1 MRRTLF
7 GIALVLHGLAHANA
21 GILASDGYRVLP
33 TFLWASASVG
43 FLAAGFG
50 LIGVRRLERHWQTL
64 ALAAVFASLLLLVVY
79 RPTTAALGIAVDVA
93 VLGIL
98 GFVSMPRREHRRR
111 EPSRL
116 ERAGQALTLAG
127 LVYVAVAIV
136 SRPFH
141 TRWGSTTAELRAA
154 LPADDLVPDP
164 HYRIQHAV
172 TIHATPAEVWPW
184 LVQLGQDR
192 GGFYSY
198 AWLERALGDDI
209 RNADRIHPEWQTL
222 SEGDLVRA
230 TPPDYL
236 GGRLGPNLG
245 WRVVRLERERVI
257 TLGGWGAFVLQPAG
271 GATRLIVRTRG
282 AGKPNV
288 PLAPLG
294 VLLFEPAHF
303 FMERAMLLGIKAR
316 AEGRVGPSAATAL

>member
-111 EPSRL
+111 
-116 ERAGQALTLAG
+116 
-127 LVYVAVAIV
+127 
-136 SRPFH
+136 
-141 TRWGSTTAELRAA
+141 
-154 LPADDLVPDP
+154 
-164 HYRIQHAV
+164 
-172 TIHATPAEVWPW
+172 
-184 LVQLGQDR
+184 
-192 GGFYSY
+192 
-198 AWLERALGDDI
+198 
-209 RNADRIHPEWQTL
+209 
-222 SEGDLVRA
+222 
-230 TPPDYL
+230 
-236 GGRLGPNLG
+236 
-245 WRVVRLERERVI
+245 
-257 TLGGWGAFVLQPAG
+257 
-271 GATRLIVRTRG
+271 
-282 AGKPNV
+282 
-288 PLAPLG
+288 
-294 VLLFEPAHF
+294 
-303 FMERAMLLGIKAR
+303 
-316 AEGRVGPSAATAL
+316 